1 MPDRKAFY
9 RRFRNRVGWRF
20 QGCLGSKEEDV
31 TMKFARLGA
40 ALALTAALGACTN
53 MGNKEIIGTA
63 AGAGVGGLIGSQIGH
78 GSGQL
83 AATAAGVFIGGL
95 IGNQIGAYMDE
106 QDKQRA
112 RQAEYDALERY
123 PDGGQSRWENP
134 NNGHYGYS
142 VPERT
147 YQDSSGQYC
156 REYQT
161 TVVIDNHPQSG
172 HGTAC
177 REPDG
182 TWRLVS

>member
-1 MPDRKAFY
+1 MPGRKAFD
-9 RRFRNRVGWRF
+9 RRFRNRVGCRL
-20 QGCLGSKEEDV
+20 QGCLGSKEGDV
-31 TMKFARLGA
+31 TMKFVRLGA
-40 ALALTAALGACTN
+40 ALALTVVLGACQN
-53 MGNKEIIGTA
+53 MGQKEMIGTA
-63 AGAGVGGLIGSQIGH
+63 AGAGVGGLIGSQFGH

-95 IGNQIGAYMDE
+95 IGNQIGASMDE
-106 QDKQRA
+106 ADRQRA
-112 RQAEYDALERY
+112 REAEYAALERNR
-123 PDGGQSRWENP
+123 DGEYSRWENP
-134 NNGHYGYS
+134 NNGHSGYS

-147 YQDSSGQYC
+147 YQDSQGQYC

-161 TVVIDNHPQSG
+161 TVVIDNRPQSG